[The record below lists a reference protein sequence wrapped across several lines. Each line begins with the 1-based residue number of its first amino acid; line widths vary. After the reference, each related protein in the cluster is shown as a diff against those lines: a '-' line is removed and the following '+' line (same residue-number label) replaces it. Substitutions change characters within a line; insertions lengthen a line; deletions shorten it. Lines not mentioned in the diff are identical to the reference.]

1 MASVLGGMNAALMKT
16 LATSMAVS
24 ETLRDIETPVAALLA
39 THTQKAES
47 WWPGEML
54 PRPYRPDDAA
64 RLSRMQANAAGIPPA
79 ARACIALN
87 LVTEEGLPLFHQ
99 ALAELLPKGAHFWSW
114 LHRWTAEEDRHA
126 HILSAYTSLTGI
138 LDEIELDRMR
148 FTYVRNGWE
157 TGWDGDPYRVFVY
170 TSLQERATQIAHSRT
185 AAMAGQYEETIGDFL
200 RVVARDEARHFA
212 FYRSVFAE
220 VLDRDLDQALV
231 SAVAVMPL
239 MAMPGGS
246 MPQFRDLAEV
256 ASRAGIYT
264 LRDYRGIVQELL
276 KYWRIDSRTPRTERG
291 KRSQAQLLAIPGR
304 LNKIADRLEATRTAR
319 AFSFDVA
326 FGQEFVL

>member
-1 MASVLGGMNAALMKT
+1 MNVALMKT
-16 LATSMAVS
+16 LATSMAAS
-24 ETLRDIETPVAALLA
+24 ETLRDIEPSVGELLNA
-39 THTQKAES
+39 HTCKAEQ

-54 PRPYRPDDAA
+54 PRPYRPEDAG
-64 RLSRMQANAAGIPPA
+64 RLAQMQSNAAGIPPA

-99 ALAELLPKGAHFWSW
+99 ALAEMLPKGANFWTW

-126 HILSAYTSLTGI
+126 HVISTYATLTGI
-138 LDEIELDRMR
+138 LDEVELDRMR
-148 FTYVRNGWE
+148 FAYVRSGWE
-157 TGWDGDPYRVFVY
+157 PGWDGDPYRVFVY
-170 TSLQERATQIAHSRT
+170 TSLQERATQIAHMRT
-185 AAMAGQYEETIGDFL
+185 AALAGQYEETIGDFL

-212 FYRSVFAE
+212 FYRNVFAE
-220 VLDRDLDQALV
+220 ILARDLDHALA
-231 SAVAVMPL
+231 SAAAVMPL

-256 ASRAGIYT
+256 ASRSGIYT

-276 KYWRIDSRTPRTERG
+276 RYWKIELLCPRTEPG
-291 KRSQAQLLAIPGR
+291 QRSQALLLGIPER
-304 LNKIADRLEATRTAR
+304 LTRIADRMEASRTAR

-326 FGQEFVL
+326 FSQEFVL